1 LLTTKQHEE
10 KTGLSVSSEN
20 TSQKMFIRNDKI
32 SEIIN
37 DLDSDGGNFSISK
50 DYVLSKC
57 KHHCVSQRKQNKCK
71 VNSPFGGGGSSS
83 SSSSRSRSRSEEQ

>member
-1 LLTTKQHEE
+1 LGDVLLTTKQHGE

-37 DLDSDGGNFSISK
+37 DSGSDVV
-50 DYVLSKC
+50 VL
-57 KHHCVSQRKQNKCK
+57 V
-71 VNSPFGGGGSSS
+71 F
-83 SSSSRSRSRSEEQ
+83 